1 MSLPPFPPCMFPNEV
16 IVFLCDDVVGRRGGA
31 NPARGAGVAFFASV
45 QDKGTYWAPD
55 RNASVARYKVSFN
68 VNPSLYLSRPIGSG
82 DEIDFGGLTLTS
94 VGPLANRGGY
104 DFLWRV
110 DCEHVKQ

>member
-16 IVFLCDDVVGRRGGA
+16 TVFLCDDIVGRRGGS
-31 NPARGAGVAFFASV
+31 NPGRDAGTDFFASV
-45 QDKGTYWAPD
+45 QDKGAYWAPD
-55 RNASVARYKVSFN
+55 RNASVTRYKVSFS
-68 VNPSLYLSRPIGSG
+68 VNPSSYLGRAIRAG
-82 DEIDFGGLTLTS
+82 DEIDFGGLTLAV

-110 DCEHVKQ
+110 ECEHVKQ